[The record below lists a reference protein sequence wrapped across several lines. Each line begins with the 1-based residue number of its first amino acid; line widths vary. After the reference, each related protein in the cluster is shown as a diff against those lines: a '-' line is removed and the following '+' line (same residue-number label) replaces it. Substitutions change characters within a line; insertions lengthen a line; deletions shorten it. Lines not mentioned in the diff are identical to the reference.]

1 MTISDPIEVKT
12 SKAKK
17 MMLWFGLIS
26 ITMTF
31 AGLTSAF
38 IVSSSRPDWLDSFV
52 LPVWFTIST
61 VSIALSSLFFQLAKY
76 KLDQYIRV
84 SLPEN
89 INIYIHRNNVNIFL
103 GQIIIEDT
111 NKSEDVFDNT
121 VQVRISEGQDADL
134 FRIDGR
140 DLYLIGGLDYEE
152 NKEHYFTIK
161 ATNDKG
167 IESQKTIKLIV
178 NDIPNSSTRS
188 SFNILVFNVQ
198 NEQEDSKVNY
208 KRYYNPKIEDR
219 GVGKWKIKRKSS
231 IKR

>member
-84 SLPEN
+84 SLQEN

-103 GQIIIEDT
+103 GLTIIMAIIFVVAQFLGFGDI
-111 NKSEDVFDNT
+111 
-121 VQVRISEGQDADL
+121 ISQG
-134 FRIDGR
+134 
-140 DLYLIGGLDYEE
+140 Y
-152 NKEHYFTIK
+152 YFT
-161 ATNDKG
+161 G
-167 IESQKTIKLIV
+167 PESSITTSYV
-178 NDIPNSSTRS
+178 YV
-188 SFNILVFNVQ
+188 LVFMHLAHLFAGIIVLTVVVTKFNKQ
-198 NEQEDSKVNY
+198 KYEKNKLGFEMALIFWHFLGALWIY
-208 KRYYNPKIEDR
+208 LFFF
-219 GVGKWKIKRKSS
+219 IKYFS
-231 IKR
+231 